1 LRQTFLETL
10 MKKSLIALA
19 VLAASGSALAQS
31 SVTLYGRIDTS
42 VGSIKDSAA
51 AAPKNKATT
60 SMFADGKAN
69 LTASRWGFRGTED
82 LGGGLKAGFLLESR
96 FFPDT
101 GAIDGVQFK
110 GASFV
115 SLSGSFGE
123 VRLGRSTTVYDDVRV
138 VSYASN
144 VFDSGFTPASNGVFS
159 SGGDYNSRF
168 DNKITY
174 LSPSMGGFYAGVD
187 YALDEDAATKA
198 DKMALKAGYRAGP
211 MHIALGYQDEKTI
224 ADYTGVSGSYD
235 FGVASVSAGFNMRDS
250 KTTAAEDTEYTF
262 GVNVPFGAVALSA
275 GFASSKTEVGSATTG
290 KASGF
295 GLGATY
301 TLSKRTRAYVGYRAV
316 EVKNAAGSKTKDETL
331 YAVGVRHDF

>member
-1 LRQTFLETL
+1 
-10 MKKSLIALA
+10 
-19 VLAASGSALAQS
+19 
-31 SVTLYGRIDTS
+31 
-42 VGSIKDSAA
+42 
-51 AAPKNKATT
+51 
-60 SMFADGKAN
+60 
-69 LTASRWGFRGTED
+69 
-82 LGGGLKAGFLLESR
+82 
-96 FFPDT
+96 
-101 GAIDGVQFK
+101 
-110 GASFV
+110 
-115 SLSGSFGE
+115 
-123 VRLGRSTTVYDDVRV
+123 
-138 VSYASN
+138 
-144 VFDSGFTPASNGVFS
+144 
-159 SGGDYNSRF
+159 
-168 DNKITY
+168 
-174 LSPSMGGFYAGVD
+174 
-187 YALDEDAATKA
+187 
-198 DKMALKAGYRAGP
+198 

>member
-1 LRQTFLETL
+1 

-19 VLAASGSALAQS
+19 VLAASGAALAQS
-31 SVTLYGRIDTS
+31 SVTLYGRVDTS
-42 VGSIKDSAA
+42 VGSIKDTGSAST
-51 AAPKNKATT
+51 NQSSTT
-60 SMFADGKAN
+60 NMFADGKAN
-69 LTASRWGFRGTED
+69 LTASRWGIRGTED
-82 LGGGLKAGFLLESR
+82 LGGGLKAGFQLESR

-101 GAIDGVQFK
+101 GGLDGVQFK
-110 GASFV
+110 GASFL
-115 SLSGSFGE
+115 SLSGGFGE

-138 VSYASN
+138 VSYTSN
-144 VFDSGFTPASNGVFS
+144 LWDSGFTPASNGVYS

-187 YALDEDAATKA
+187 YAFDEDAAKKA
-198 DKMALKAGYRAGP
+198 DKMAFKAGYRAGP
-211 MHIALGYQDEKTI
+211 MHVALGYQDEKTI
-224 ADYTGVSGSYD
+224 ADYTALSGSYD
-235 FGVASVSAGFNMRDS
+235 FGVASISAGYNMRDS
-250 KTTAAEDTEYTF
+250 KTNAAEDTEYTV

-275 GFASSKTEVGSATTG
+275 GYASSKTEVGSATTG

-301 TLSKRTRAYVGYRAV
+301 ALSKRTRAYAGYRAV
-316 EVKNAAGSKTKDETL
+316 EVKNAVGTKTKDETV